1 VDFEPNIILPGNV
14 VNPNNFAEGVITTYI
29 PENKRT
35 PLNIMLS
42 NGINESFTI
51 STPAAFTQKIRD
63 ILPKYATYLN
73 SQPI

>member
-1 VDFEPNIILPGNV
+1 MDFDFNNILPGNV
-14 VNPNNFAEGVITTYI
+14 VNPNNFADGVVAAYI

-35 PLNIMLS
+35 PLNIMLF
-42 NGINESFTI
+42 NGINEYFTI

-63 ILPKYATYLN
+63 ILPKYVTYLN